1 MQEVHSSSNKAT
13 YVLFEKIILEK
24 SEWTIKNGHPR
35 DTGKWFQLNK
45 ITCQN
50 IKYYLQFT
58 MYH

>member
-35 DTGKWFQLNK
+35 DTGNIGLYK
-45 ITCQN
+45 TQN
-50 IKYYLQFT
+50 QSIKTY
-58 MYH
+58 M